1 MSGTSLPGSDVFV
14 NPFKE
19 KTILVFDLT
28 KKFVSRLLI
37 SDPLFVAAKTR
48 SIANLKLKS

>member
-1 MSGTSLPGSDVFV
+1 MSGASLPGSNVFV

-37 SDPLFVAAKTR
+37 SDPCLLL
-48 SIANLKLKS
+48 LKPEVLAI